1 MAGDARAA
9 LALMRAAF
17 RRNRLSAAG
26 FWIWLVS
33 VGLYQLL
40 GLAFVWVASSRLSA
54 GAEWL
59 AIYVY
64 GVFQGATGL
73 AYAFGAWTVF
83 FASRYVRR
91 GELDALLLLAPDP
104 RVSLPFANFEPGELM
119 GAFSGYAIALIGL
132 RAGTRLTVPNAALTL
147 VGVAAG
153 GAATYSLFMA
163 AATLSLYTKQ
173 SSAAISFA
181 MDLIL
186 FGQYPMN
193 LYPAPMRTIFTWVI
207 PIVLIANAPARLIDA
222 SPGLLAAVLA
232 TATLALAGA
241 NALFKHALGRFIRHW

>member
-54 GAEWL
+54 GSEWL
-59 AIYVY
+59 ATYVY

-91 GELDALLLLAPDP
+91 GELDALLLLVPDP
-104 RVSLPFANFEPGELM
+104 RVSLPFANLEPVELA
-119 GAFSGYAIALIGL
+119 GALSGYALALIGL
-132 RAGTRLTVPNAALTL
+132 RASARLTEVSAAITL
-147 VGVAAG
+147 AGIACG

-163 AATLSLYTKQ
+163 AATMSLYTKQ
-173 SSAAISFA
+173 SSAAIGFA
-181 MDLIL
+181 MDLVL

-193 LYPAPMRTIFTWVI
+193 LYPGAMRTLFTWI
-207 PIVLIANAPARLIDA
+207 LPIVLIANAPARLVDA
-222 SPGLLAAVLA
+222 GPGLPAAVLA
-232 TATLALAGA
+232 AAALALAGA

>member
-1 MAGDARAA
+1 MEGNVRAA

-17 RRNRLSAAG
+17 RRHRLSAAG
-26 FWIWLVS
+26 FWTWSVS

-91 GELDALLLLAPDP
+91 GELDALLLLVPDP
-104 RVSLPFANFEPGELM
+104 RVSLPFANLEPVELA
-119 GAFSGYAIALIGL
+119 GALSGYALALIGL
-132 RAGTRLTVPNAALTL
+132 RASARLTEVSAAITL
-147 VGVAAG
+147 AGIACG

-163 AATLSLYTKQ
+163 AATLSLCTKQ

-181 MDLIL
+181 IDLVL

-193 LYPAPMRTIFTWVI
+193 LYPSAMRTLLTWI
-207 PIVLIANAPARLIDA
+207 LPIVLIANAPACLVDA
-222 SPGLLAAVLA
+222 GPGLLAAVLA
-232 TATLALAGA
+232 AAALALVGA

>member
-1 MAGDARAA
+1 MEGNVRAA

-17 RRNRLSAAG
+17 RRHRLSAAG
-26 FWIWLVS
+26 FWTWSVS

-104 RVSLPFANFEPGELM
+104 RVSLPFADFEPVELM
-119 GAFSGYAIALIGL
+119 GAFAGYAIALIGL

-193 LYPAPMRTIFTWVI
+193 LYPAAMRTLFTWVI